1 MKWTVNIV
9 EHETERVVK
18 TFSLQGSR
26 RAAEQLDRGININL
40 DHRHYYTEIV
50 EIDEREEILRALA
63 TETQKLGGMGY

>member
-26 RAAEQLDRGININL
+26 RAADQLDRGVNINL
-40 DHRHYYTEIV
+40 DPRHYYTEIV
-50 EIDEREEILRALA
+50 EVEESRS
-63 TETQKLGGMGY
+63 ESNKVKLGMVGREVP

>member
-18 TFSLQGSR
+18 TFSRQGSR
-26 RAAEQLDRGININL
+26 RAAEQLDAGININL

-50 EIDEREEILRALA
+50 EIDEREETLRELA
-63 TETQKLGGMGY
+63 SETQKLGGMGY